1 MITCLVGYDELSREV
16 KVLSGG
22 ELCGNF
28 IKYLGRYSEPEY
40 EARRSGV
47 KKFFSTYWVV
57 SNNVP
62 YVVIQVSEVVGN
74 SLGEV
79 INALAY
85 LEPDEVLNNELG
97 FREAECV
104 KGLGKCIRCRSL
116 VKDLSDVLTALLAH
130 GRVIN
135 FKVIREFLRSLG
147 SNYPLIRIGKECRE
161 LFIDSIYLI
170 ASIASL
176 SNELSSDWISNLLR
190 GVTTYLVS
198 EVVPKL
204 PTYAEDLTYLIKL
217 IVKSLIRSSDPKY
230 LIKSLIKVA
239 KDVRSLTY
247 EVVKVLSREFIEL
260 VKDDLIRHHEL
271 IKEVPNQL
279 RINDL
284 RGYTSCES
292 IREYTE
298 VLGKELSNELSSVI
312 KALGGMLRTYCIRL
326 SRSVRPTLVI
336 GGCLRKIE
344 GIELLNGSA
353 GIYAVMPSSGIG
365 LGTPELI
372 IRYSRRSDLS
382 RLRDLM
388 WYLLNDGVSTKLNKV
403 SKAYL
408 IDGFGHS
415 LILLKEVLK
424 KDSLAL
430 LKVERTGATRV
441 GTSAV
446 PYTIVS
452 LGHEFSGLRIRG
464 VRVKP
469 VSLSALTPKPYALI
483 AIPIKVGMKDYVLI
497 KLVIRSNL
505 ETHLPYCR

>member
-1 MITCLVGYDELSREV
+1 MITCLIGYDELSREV
-16 KVLSGG
+16 KVLSGS

-28 IKYLGRYSEPEY
+28 IKYLGRYSEPEV
-40 EARRSGV
+40 EARKSSIR
-47 KKFFSTYWVV
+47 KFFSTYWVV
-57 SNNVP
+57 SNDVP
-62 YVVIQVSEVVGN
+62 YVVIQVSEVIGD

-79 INALAY
+79 ISALAY
-85 LEPDEVLNNELG
+85 LEPDEVLNGELG
-97 FREAECV
+97 FREAEGV
-104 KGLGKCIRCRSL
+104 RGLGKCIRCRSL
-116 VKDLSDVLTALLAH
+116 AKDLSDVLTALLAH
-130 GRVIN
+130 GRVVN
-135 FKVIREFLRSLG
+135 LKVIKEFLRSLS
-147 SNYPLIRIGKECRE
+147 SNYPLIRVSKECRE

-176 SNELSSDWISNLLR
+176 SNELRNDWISDLLR

-204 PTYAEDLTYLIKL
+204 PTYGEDLTYLVKL

-230 LIKSLIKVA
+230 LITSLIKA
-239 KDVRSLTY
+239 SKDSKLLTY
-247 EVVKVLSREFIEL
+247 EVIKVLSREFSGLI
-260 VKDDLIRHHEL
+260 KNDLIRYREL
-271 IKEVPNQL
+271 IKEVPTL
-279 RINDL
+279 GLNDL
-284 RGYTSCES
+284 RRYTSCDS
-292 IREYTE
+292 IRDYTE
-298 VLGKELSNELSSVI
+298 VLSKELSTELSSVI
-312 KALGGMLRTYCIRL
+312 KALGGVLRTYCIRL

-336 GGCLRKIE
+336 GGCLRRIE

-403 SKAYL
+403 SKACL

-415 LILLKEVLK
+415 LILIKEVLK
-424 KDSLAL
+424 KDSLTF

-452 LGHEFSGLRIRG
+452 VGREFSGLRIRG

-469 VSLSALTPKPYALI
+469 VSLSASTPKPYALV

-497 KLVIRSNL
+497 KLVVRSNL
-505 ETHLPYCR
+505 ETYLPYCR